1 MIGKQLI
8 NYNKFMFRAVT
19 VGHLYCIKP
28 HADCSHRRTDRERE
42 IVDNITL
49 FTLSFSHIGLQ
60 IMAAMASVTQ
70 GRRILLISS

>member
-28 HADCSHRRTDRERE
+28 HADYSHRRTDRERE
-42 IVDNITL
+42 
-49 FTLSFSHIGLQ
+49 
-60 IMAAMASVTQ
+60 
-70 GRRILLISS
+70 R